1 MNKLIPHLLF
11 DGNCIEAINFYL
23 DTFNGE
29 IEILDKYKDQPV
41 EVDEKFA
48 KLILHG
54 QLDFSFG
61 SFCVSDSIEGQP
73 ANKIIWLNTESKE
86 EMDKYVRLLS
96 EGQQAESNQTVH
108 GDYFAEIKDRFNI
121 TWKIR
126 MDR

>member
-61 SFCVSDSIEGQP
+61 SLCVSDSIEGQP
-73 ANKIIWLNTESKE
+73 ANQIIWLNTESKE

-96 EGQQAESNQTVH
+96 EGKQAESNQTVH